1 MVCGSIVGFA
11 PQVMS
16 VRMMSS
22 IYGSMT
28 VSVCSRFFD
37 IDLSALEGI
46 TLVAA
51 ITLIVV
57 SALLFSAEI
66 GLSLKALGL
75 AISHLPQVEDE
86 K

>member
-28 VSVCSRFFD
+28 VSVCSRMAQRTVRCILPSYF
-37 IDLSALEGI
+37 AR
-46 TLVAA
+46 
-51 ITLIVV
+51 
-57 SALLFSAEI
+57 
-66 GLSLKALGL
+66 KARTSRLM
-75 AISHLPQVEDE
+75 
-86 K
+86 